1 MSHSQ
6 SLLHNSI
13 SEVDSWDTVNIYKDL
28 YPLLVEGSKSNF
40 TKFLTLQLQELYK
53 NLTDYNLRF
62 VRKDTHTWRQTD
74 WQNYFTEIISKGIL
88 YEGSNFF
95 RAGTSRFI
103 ANPENLLNKYGRKAS
118 EYLAVGGDEEEEKE
132 ADGTVRDLEQNLTNM
147 GFGVEEDKPYSK
159 NLEAILANGKIDL
172 KQGKEAGTII
182 EKRLFDM
189 SANFNKVINEGLAGL
204 KNELALQ
211 IEDSIVNSVKVQ
223 QIEGLAS
230 RAKTKADDA
239 KKLSNSAMNS
249 ANEAKEEVKKLDENM
264 NVRIRDEVA
273 RMVEEKMLARTI
285 EDRDR
290 APHVRLAIE
299 PAPLPIE
306 TEALK
311 MRRHNQYLSCR
322 EDYRKA
328 VFDCINEGKLRIF
341 VIDNDL
347 FLKKELE
354 VWSVKKAALCAEL
367 DVPDLD
373 QITLVKRKMKDN
385 TTKFIIFARVNVI
398 YKRRTDMI
406 KRILNERNKH
416 AGKLGVSIVPPASY
430 NINRFLGFYKNN
442 LIEEGKAIIHR
453 FDLTKLGFLMI
464 VLNDENE
471 EKKQEFARRMARQ
484 PKEKEAGTII
494 RPGCPK
500 QFASIKN
507 MNYEKLVK
515 LADEDKYYPFEGE
528 IYEVPKR
535 EEVEIE
541 VAGSDSGEDSA

>member
-147 GFGVEEDKPYSK
+147 GIGVEEDKPYSK